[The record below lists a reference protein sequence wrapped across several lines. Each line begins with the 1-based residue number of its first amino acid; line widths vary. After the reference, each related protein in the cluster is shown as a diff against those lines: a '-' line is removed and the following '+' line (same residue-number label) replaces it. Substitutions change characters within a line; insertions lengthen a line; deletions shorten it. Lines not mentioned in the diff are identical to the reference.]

1 MTAPLGGAAVSTQS
15 VDFSPDRKAFLADVL
30 AGLGNEPKQ
39 LSAKY
44 FYDTRGS
51 ELFEEITTLDEYY
64 QTRTEIRILEAHA
77 REIAALAGPSVVLI
91 EPGAGAVRKVRIL
104 LDVLDEP
111 AAFVPVDISGEHLLA
126 AAGQLSAD
134 YPSLPILPVVAD
146 YMRPFDLKLPTDLSG
161 AKRVVFFPGSTIGN
175 LDRPDAQG
183 FLQRMAQL
191 VGRGG
196 GAIVGVDLKKDRAR
210 LEAAYDD
217 DRGVT
222 AAFNMNL
229 LVRMNAE
236 LGADFDLAG
245 FRHRALW
252 NADEGRV
259 EMHLESVLP
268 QNVTIDGR
276 TLAFRRG
283 ETIHTENSYKFDVPE
298 FQELASAAGF
308 RARTAWTD
316 DEALFSVHFLQAA

>member
-1 MTAPLGGAAVSTQS
+1 MTAPVGGAAVPVRA

-51 ELFEEITTLDEYY
+51 ELFEEITGLDEYY

-77 REIAALAGPSVVLI
+77 SEIAALAGPGVVLI

-104 LDVLDEP
+104 LDVLNEP

-126 AAGQLSAD
+126 ATRHLSKD
-134 YPSLPILPVVAD
+134 YPSLPILPVIAD
-146 YMRPFDLKLPTDLSG
+146 YMRPFDLRLPSNLAD
-161 AKRVVFFPGSTIGN
+161 ARRAVFFPGSTIGN
-175 LDRPDAQG
+175 LDRPDAQA
-183 FLQRMAQL
+183 FLQRMARL

-196 GAIVGVDLKKDRAR
+196 AAVVGVDLKKDRDR

-217 DRGVT
+217 ARGIT

-245 FRHRALW
+245 FRHRAFW

-276 TLAFRRG
+276 TFAFRRG

-298 FQELASAAGF
+298 FQELGSAAGF
-308 RARTAWTD
+308 RAHTAWTD
-316 DEALFSVHFLQAA
+316 NEALFSVHFLEAA